1 MVIEPGIEV
10 NPVEDLTPPQT
21 NAGHAQLRQERDA
34 DPQVNRRLFLR
45 QTPDDRQRQ
54 VRVFHHRSRRPAFA
68 RKYGFR
74 YSGSSG
80 SGTSAAGT
88 FMRRL

>member
-10 NPVEDLTPPQT
+10 NPVEDLTPTQAD
-21 NAGHAQLRQERDA
+21 AGHAQLRQERDP

-54 VRVFHHRSRRPAFA
+54 VRVFHHRSLMPFLA
-68 RKYGFR
+68 RK
-74 YSGSSG
+74 
-80 SGTSAAGT
+80 
-88 FMRRL
+88 